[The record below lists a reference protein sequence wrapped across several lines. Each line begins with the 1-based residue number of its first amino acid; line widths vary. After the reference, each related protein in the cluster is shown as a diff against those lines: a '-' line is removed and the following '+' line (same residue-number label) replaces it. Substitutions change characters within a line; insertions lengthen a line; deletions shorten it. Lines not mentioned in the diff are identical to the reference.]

1 MRPRKSDI
9 DGELETALE
18 APGFA
23 LQLLLMAFDGRRGFT
38 LAYGRRLFVELAAA
52 YFGEDACL
60 FAGAF
65 ETSQRD
71 VEGLVL
77 SNLD

>member
-1 MRPRKSDI
+1 MS
-9 DGELETALE
+9 LETALE

-23 LQLLLMAFDGRRGFT
+23 LQLLLVALDRSGGLT
-38 LAYGRRLFVELAAA
+38 LAHGRRLFVELAASD
-52 YFGEDACL
+52 FGEDAC
-60 FAGAF
+60 FFTGPF